1 VQVLTLSPLAPSL
14 ANIDVQCPNSI
25 RGARCVSVLSLPII
39 LLNFS
44 QRNPFIDDMA
54 GVDDEYGSSDAGE
67 EAEDE
72 DGADEY
78 EDLDELSK

>member
-1 VQVLTLSPLAPSL
+1 M
-14 ANIDVQCPNSI
+14 
-25 RGARCVSVLSLPII
+25 CVSVPSLPII

-44 QRNPFIDDMA
+44 QRNPFIDDIA
-54 GVDDEYGSSDAGE
+54 GVDDEYSSSDAGE